1 MGDRG
6 CYAFMVSKQQK
17 EISGW
22 TFLFFLESP
31 FFANVGLHAAPDPFP
46 RKPFPFAP
54 MTFLFA
60 MDEIEA
66 NDAKA
71 RSSIS
76 HFSQKMYNID
86 TDF

>member
-6 CYAFMVSKQQK
+6 CYAFMVSKHQK
-17 EISGW
+17 EHGMDISL
-22 TFLFFLESP
+22 FLSLSLRECRTALCPRSIPKEALP
-31 FFANVGLHAAPDPFP
+31 FS
-46 RKPFPFAP
+46 P

-60 MDEIEA
+60 MDKIEA
-66 NDAKA
+66 NDAKG

-76 HFSQKMYNID
+76 HFPQKMYNID

>member
-1 MGDRG
+1 MHLW
-6 CYAFMVSKQQK
+6 YPSSKRRDQT
-17 EISGW
+17 W
-22 TFLFFLESP
+22 TFLFFRVSLS
-31 FFANVGLHAAPDPFP
+31 ANVGLHTAPDPFP
-46 RKPFPFAP
+46 RKPFLFAP

-76 HFSQKMYNID
+76 HFLQKMYNID

>member
-17 EISGW
+17 EHGMDISL
-22 TFLFFLESP
+22 FLSLPLRECRTALCP
-31 FFANVGLHAAPDPFP
+31 LNPFP
-46 RKPFPFAP
+46 RKLFPFAS

-66 NDAKA
+66 IGEKGDLQFLIFLK
-71 RSSIS
+71 RCI
-76 HFSQKMYNID
+76 I
-86 TDF
+86 

>member
-17 EISGW
+17 EHGMDIS
-22 TFLFFLESP
+22 LFLESP
-31 FFANVGLHAAPDPFP
+31 FFANVGLHVAPDPFP

-66 NDAKA
+66 IGEKGDLQFLIFFK
-71 RSSIS
+71 RCI
-76 HFSQKMYNID
+76 I
-86 TDF
+86 

>member
-1 MGDRG
+1 MD
-6 CYAFMVSKQQK
+6 
-17 EISGW
+17 IS
-22 TFLFFLESP
+22 LFLESP
-31 FFANVGLHAAPDPFP
+31 SPRMWTALCPRSISKEALPFSP
-46 RKPFPFAP
+46 MIFLLTMDKRK
-54 MTFLFA
+54 
-60 MDEIEA
+60 A

>member
-1 MGDRG
+1 MRDRG

-17 EISGW
+17 EHGMDIS
-22 TFLFFLESP
+22 LFLESP
-31 FFANVGLHAAPDPFP
+31 FFVNVGLHAAPIHSQGNPPF
-46 RKPFPFAP
+46 RKQWL
-54 MTFLFA
+54 LFA
-60 MDEIEA
+60 MDKIEA
-66 NDAKA
+66 IGAKA

>member
-17 EISGW
+17 ERSGW
-22 TFLFFLESP
+22 TFLFFRVSLS
-31 FFANVGLHAAPDPFP
+31 ANVGLHATPDPFP

-60 MDEIEA
+60 MDKIEA

-71 RSSIS
+71 PSFNFSFSS
-76 HFSQKMYNID
+76 KD
-86 TDF
+86 V